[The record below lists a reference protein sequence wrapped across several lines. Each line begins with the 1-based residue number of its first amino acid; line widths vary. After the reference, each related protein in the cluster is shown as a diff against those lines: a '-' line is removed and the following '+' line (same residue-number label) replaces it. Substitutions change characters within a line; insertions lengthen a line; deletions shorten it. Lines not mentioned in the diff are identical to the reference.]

1 MDCFCEW
8 LHANGWRLGQKEWD
22 CWAED
27 GEGGRSCSWWSLSA
41 WYQRMDGEAG
51 NPDALLDAPAPKI
64 TPCVRMLDLC
74 LTLSLRMS
82 FHCKLPCTLE
92 EWDLLWWCSEV
103 LLIHSLFNPLDH
115 LLRLGLVELLE
126 EALFTHLSCNSCEY
140 LSICLFVCLPNN
152 EILPWGRVHGGW
164 YADLK
169 RQPSLWRCQDYAIDH
184 MVTSRSWG
192 VWSSLCSLEEGAGF
206 LSLEKKRKKKTV
218 EITVNKQGSKP

>member
-140 LSICLFVCLPNN
+140 LSVCLSICLSAKQWNITL
-152 EILPWGRVHGGW
+152 R
-164 YADLK
+164 
-169 RQPSLWRCQDYAIDH
+169 
-184 MVTSRSWG
+184 
-192 VWSSLCSLEEGAGF
+192 EGAWGLICRF
-206 LSLEKKRKKKTV
+206 EAAALPVTLPGLCNRPHGYQQELGGVELSVFTGGGGRIFISWKKKKKK
-218 EITVNKQGSKP
+218 NGRDHGKQTGQ